1 MERKWGILT
10 HLSFNIAGDLKRQ
23 EKLIFDEAVWRRV
36 VDKCEECGLNTIV
49 LDVNDG
55 VQWKSHPE
63 ISLPGAWSKA
73 KVRSEV
79 LKLREKGIEIIPK
92 LNFSTTHDVWM
103 GEYGRMVST
112 SIYYKVC
119 RDLILEVYDM
129 FLQPEYIHIGMDEEN
144 WKHFNDPGYEFIAAR
159 RDGLLV
165 HDINFFNACVKEA
178 GAKTHMW
185 HDPFNDLEPEFSK
198 DIDKDIF
205 PYVWMYY
212 SYLKE
217 NWTLISE
224 QDDEVKDFYAN
235 EFVRRYGYTIE
246 YVEESPSVLN
256 AMKLLQKFFE
266 EKRHFFLATSNLY
279 IKNCEKDAIEYVRR
293 NNPDLSLLDGMIG
306 APWGRMWPD
315 RKELLWEAVELI
327 GKARKQAEEI
337 IAGC

>member
-1 MERKWGILT
+1 MAKKWGILT

-23 EKLIFDEAVWRRV
+23 KELIFDEEVWNRI

-55 VQWKSHPE
+55 VQWESHPE
-63 ISLPGAWSKA
+63 ISLPGAWSKE
-73 KVRSEV
+73 KVRNEV
-79 LKLREKGIEIIPK
+79 LRLREKGIEIIPK

-198 DIDKDIF
+198 DIDEDIF

-224 QDDEVKDFYAN
+224 QDEEVREWYRVQ
-235 EFVRRYGYTIE
+235 FVKRYGYTVE
-246 YVEESPSVLN
+246 YVEESPSVIK
-256 AMKLLQKFFE
+256 AMALVEKFMKEGHKFI
-266 EKRHFFLATSNLY
+266 LTTSNLY
-279 IKNCEKDAIEYVRR
+279 IKNCEKDAIEFVRR
-293 NNPDLSLLDGMIG
+293 HNPDFSCLAGMITTTWSNVCEERE
-306 APWGRMWPD
+306 PIIMESI
-315 RKELLWEAVELI
+315 ELLGEAIRNV
-327 GKARKQAEEI
+327 K
-337 IAGC
+337 

>member
-36 VDKCEECGLNTIV
+36 VDKCEEHGLNTIV

-55 VQWKSHPE
+55 VQWESHPE
-63 ISLPGAWSKA
+63 ISLPGAWSKE

-79 LKLREKGIEIIPK
+79 LRLREKGIEIIPK

-129 FLQPEYIHIGMDEEN
+129 FLQPKYIHIGMDEEN

-224 QDDEVKDFYAN
+224 QDEEVREWYRVQ
-235 EFVRRYGYTIE
+235 FVKRYGYTVE
-246 YVEESPSVLN
+246 YVEESPSVIK
-256 AMKLLQKFFE
+256 AMALVEKFMKEGHKFIMT
-266 EKRHFFLATSNLY
+266 TSNLY
-279 IKNCEKDAIEYVRR
+279 IKNCEVDCLEFVRR
-293 NNPDLSLLDGMIG
+293 HNPDFSCLAGMITTTWSNVCEERE
-306 APWGRMWPD
+306 AIIMESI
-315 RKELLWEAVELI
+315 ELL
-327 GKARKQAEEI
+327 GKARKQYNL
-337 IAGC
+337 

>member
-23 EKLIFDEAVWRRV
+23 EKLIFDEAVWNRV
-36 VDKCEECGLNTIV
+36 VDKCEEHGLNTIV

-55 VQWKSHPE
+55 VQWESHPE
-63 ISLPGAWSKA
+63 ISLPGAWSKE

-79 LKLREKGIEIIPK
+79 LRLREKGIEIIPK

-144 WKHFNDPGYEFIAAR
+144 WKHVTDKGYEIVTVR
-159 RDGLLV
+159 RDALLV
-165 HDINFFNACVKEA
+165 KDINYLADCVKET
-178 GAKTHMW
+178 GAKCHMW
-185 HDPFNDLEPEFSK
+185 HDPFKDLDEEYSK
-198 DIDKDIF
+198 DINDDIL

-217 NWTLISE
+217 NWNRISE
-224 QDDEVKDFYAN
+224 QEDEVRIWY
-235 EFVRRYGYTIE
+235 ETQFVKRYGYTIE
-246 YVEESPSVLN
+246 FVEESPSVLM
-256 AMKLLQKFFE
+256 AIELLEEFIKKGKKF
-266 EKRHFFLATSNLY
+266 LLTTSNLY
-279 IKNCEKDAIEYVRR
+279 IKTCEKDALEFIRR
-293 NNPDLSLLDGMIG
+293 NDPEFKCFDGMIT
-306 APWGRMWPD
+306 APWGRVVAD
-315 RKELLWEAVELI
+315 RKDFLCEAIELV
-327 GKARKQAEEI
+327 GKAKETYEELVK
-337 IAGC
+337 